1 MKKSRIAIAISLFA
15 LVALACQATLP
26 LQQAISTLTQ
36 PESQNGDSLSSI
48 PTLESVAP
56 EISLSADLISQQ
68 DALISLYEAVSPGV
82 VSIYV
87 ETEQSIGQ
95 GTGFVIDSDGHI
107 VTNYHVVQDA
117 TYLEVAFSSGLK
129 AVAVVVGLDTDSD
142 LAIIKVDVGSEHLRP
157 LALGDSEQLQ
167 VGEIVVAIG
176 NPFGLSGSMT
186 TGIVSSLGRS
196 LDSLNASPGGQLFT
210 AGDLI
215 QTDAAINPGN
225 SGGPLLNMR
234 GEVVGVNRAIRT
246 FNFNEDGDT
255 LNSGIGFAVSVN
267 IVKRVAPSLIAN
279 GHYDYPYLGL
289 SSVSNLTLLD
299 AEELGLDRTS
309 GVFITEVAVDGPSD
323 LAGLLVRDTIIA
335 VDGRELRGFDEMISY
350 LFIHTSPGDTIQFIV
365 LRNGEEITVDL
376 VLGARP

>member
-36 PESQNGDSLSSI
+36 PESQNGDTLSSI

-56 EISLSADLISQQ
+56 ENFLSADLISQQ

-82 VSIYV
+82 VSIYI

-225 SGGPLLNMR
+225 SGGPLLNLR

-376 VLGARP
+376 VLGVRP

>member
-36 PESQNGDSLSSI
+36 PESQNGDTLSSI

-376 VLGARP
+376 VLGVRP

>member
-36 PESQNGDSLSSI
+36 PESQNGDTLSSI